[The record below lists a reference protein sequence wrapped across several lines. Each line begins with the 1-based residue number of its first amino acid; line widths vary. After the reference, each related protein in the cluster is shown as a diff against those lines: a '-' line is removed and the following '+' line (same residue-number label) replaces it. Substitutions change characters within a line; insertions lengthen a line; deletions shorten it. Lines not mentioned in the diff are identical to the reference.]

1 MRTLIEIARFFRPSF
16 AGQGT
21 RLSAVTLKYF
31 SSSAKCKDTADDSG
45 SSGKPKAL
53 ESSQDISA
61 VKAEANINQPA
72 TYVKRSLVPWSA
84 DDLRKLTDA
93 IENGMG
99 AKATAALFPTKTF
112 DAVAA
117 QRRSYK
123 SALSRNDERQSGR
136 RPTIRWQPAEIE
148 LLRKLSKDGVSTHNM
163 SAHFPA
169 RSLKS
174 ILSAV
179 DRYVRKPATAYGCKR
194 RWSQEDTL
202 YLAES
207 ALQGTDAYEIAKALD
222 RTFEA
227 VRKQA
232 TSIGVRFTPKVK
244 RLSTEQ
250 TEQIVQM
257 RTDGASF
264 ATIAAVFG
272 RTASSVSNYWLKLR
286 PITDRDSRPPGRGL
300 YPPTQLAL
308 DDYQTIRSLRDQDVP
323 WSSIGSRYPQYQL
336 DSIKQDFW
344 RFEKGD
350 LSSTDTRKIQ
360 DLRQAGKTWGAIAA
374 MDDYYACT
382 AGGLR
387 RAYNRM
393 LRNA

>member
-1 MRTLIEIARFFRPSF
+1 MRPLIEIARFFRPSF

-21 RLSAVTLKYF
+21 KPTAITLKYF
-31 SSSAKCKDTADDSG
+31 SSSAKCRDIADDSG
-45 SSGKPKAL
+45 SSEKPKAL
-53 ESSQDISA
+53 ESSQNLSA
-61 VKAEANINQPA
+61 VKAEANVNQPA
-72 TYVKRSLVPWSA
+72 TYVKRMRVPWSA

-99 AKATAALFPTKTF
+99 VKATAALFPTKTF
-112 DAVAA
+112 SAVAE

-123 SALSRNDERQSGR
+123 SALSKNAESQSGQ
-136 RPTIRWQPAEIE
+136 WQPAEIE
-148 LLRKLSKDGVSTHNM
+148 LLRKLSKDGASTHNM

-169 RSLKS
+169 RSRRSVLY
-174 ILSAV
+174 AV
-179 DRYVRKPATAYGCKR
+179 EKYARKPATAYGRKR

-207 ALQGTDAYEIAKALD
+207 ALQGADAYKTAKALD
-222 RTFEA
+222 RTLGA
-227 VRKQA
+227 VHKQA
-232 TSIGVRFTPKVK
+232 SSIGVRFLPKVK

-250 TEQIVQM
+250 AEQIVQM

-264 ATIAAVFG
+264 ATIAAVLG
-272 RTASSVSNYWLKLR
+272 RTVSSVRNHWARLR
-286 PITDRDSRPPGRGL
+286 PINDRDSRLLGRGL

-308 DDYQTIRSLRDQDVP
+308 DDYQTIRFLRDQDVP

-344 RFEKGD
+344 QFEKGG
-350 LSSTDTRKIQ
+350 LSSTDMRKIQ
-360 DLRQAGKTWGAIAA
+360 DLRQEGKSWAAIAA
-374 MDDYYACT
+374 MDDYFASSAT
-382 AGGLR
+382 GLR
-387 RAYNRM
+387 KAYNRM